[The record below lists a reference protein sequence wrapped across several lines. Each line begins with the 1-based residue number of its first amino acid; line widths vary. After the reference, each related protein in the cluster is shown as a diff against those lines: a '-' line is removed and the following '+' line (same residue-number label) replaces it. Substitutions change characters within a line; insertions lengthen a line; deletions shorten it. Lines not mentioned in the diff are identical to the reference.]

1 MRYCSTPFEIRVRL
15 KHSGTAGLTL
25 SKRVFEEDFRYCTLQ
40 AFIFGHFINFI
51 NFINFIK

>member
-51 NFINFIK
+51 NFIK